1 MPSQPSVGD
10 IWLDSNNLKPVRVL
24 QLRAEPELFPGT
36 ALYIAASAPR
46 PSCTTFLFPPS
57 FSFTPPQPSY
67 TGKKLAAG
75 LGMAAERRTIGMG
88 MDYSPSS
95 KAAARWAVDNLLKAG
110 DRIILVHVLPKGADA
125 SHKELWKSTGSRKY
139 HWVFTSAGISL
150 EFRLFSIAKIVN

>member
-1 MPSQPSVGD
+1 
-10 IWLDSNNLKPVRVL
+10 
-24 QLRAEPELFPGT
+24 
-36 ALYIAASAPR
+36 
-46 PSCTTFLFPPS
+46 
-57 FSFTPPQPSY
+57 
-67 TGKKLAAG
+67 
-75 LGMAAERRTIGMG
+75 MAAEKRTIGMG